1 MIDARAVAVQGI
13 GFSPRLVAVQ
23 GFGPIEVT
31 PLPPVSGVVRGGGF
45 RRQRDLYDWSS
56 KTYNLTRLHQQDQ
69 EVAELLVAL
78 VTKGF
83 FDGDC

>member
-1 MIDARAVAVQGI
+1 MISPRAVAVQGV
-13 GFSPRLVAVQ
+13 GFTPRLVAVQ
-23 GFGPIEVT
+23 GFGTVEVT
-31 PLPPVSGVVRGGGF
+31 PLPSVSGVLVGGF
-45 RRQRDLYDWSS
+45 RKQRDLYDWST

-69 EVAELLVAL
+69 EVVELLVSL